1 MTFKRALI
9 ASQGVVC
16 ARYVFTSKL
25 KLLIETAV
33 QRKGK
38 TKEHSQGVVCARYV
52 FTSKLKLLIETAV
65 QRKGKTKEH
74 SSKTAPPFCV
84 E

>member
-1 MTFKRALI
+1 MLWNRIGSSGQCCEQGNVRVPRDSINCGEFMTFKRAL
-9 ASQGVVC
+9 
-16 ARYVFTSKL
+16 
-25 KLLIETAV
+25 TA
-33 QRKGK
+33 
-38 TKEHSQGVVCARYV
+38 SQGVVCARYV